1 MRIIAMILRV
11 LLVLVWIKMMSISGW
26 TPDTAP
32 FCSGVGFILAAV
44 YFALLSIA
52 GPKKMLC
59 PLFHGCKWEP
69 TCKK

>member
-1 MRIIAMILRV
+1 MRILAMILRV
-11 LLVLVWIKMMSISGW
+11 LLVVVWIKMMSISAW

-32 FCSGVGFILAAV
+32 FCSWIGFILVAA
-44 YFALLSIA
+44 YLALLSIA

-59 PLFHGCKWEP
+59 PLFHGCKGEP